1 MYNTSLDEVV
11 FVDGRSV
18 PASDD
23 ESGEV
28 VAVVPVLTPQE
39 DVEDL
44 DDEVVRVGRGTGQ
57 LIDPLLA
64 TGADVKVTS
73 EEVKQPFFSV
83 GGRIILVDGEP
94 VQVMEYRD
102 AAALEADAG
111 HISPD
116 GSSTG
121 TTMVTWI
128 ALPHFFRSDTA
139 IVLYVGDS
147 PKVIEALTAVLGPQ
161 FAGR

>member
-1 MYNTSLDEVV
+1 
-11 FVDGRSV
+11 
-18 PASDD
+18 
-23 ESGEV
+23 
-28 VAVVPVLTPQE
+28 
-39 DVEDL
+39 
-44 DDEVVRVGRGTGQ
+44 
-57 LIDPLLA
+57 
-64 TGADVKVTS
+64 
-73 EEVKQPFFSV
+73 
-83 GGRIILVDGEP
+83 LVDGEP

-128 ALPHFFRSDTA
+128 APPHFFRTDTA
-139 IVLYVGDS
+139 IVLYVGES
-147 PKVIEALTAVLGPQ
+147 PQVIEALTSVLGLQ

>member
-1 MYNTSLDEVV
+1 M
-11 FVDGRSV
+11 
-18 PASDD
+18 
-23 ESGEV
+23 
-28 VAVVPVLTPQE
+28 LTPIE
-39 DVEDL
+39 DVEDP
-44 DDEVVRVGRGTGQ
+44 DNQVIRVGRGTGQ

-73 EEVKQPFFSV
+73 EVVKHPFFSV
-83 GGRIILVDGEP
+83 GGRIMLVDGEP
-94 VQVMEYRD
+94 VQIMEYRD

-128 ALPHFFRSDTA
+128 APPHFFRTDTA
-139 IVLYVGDS
+139 IVLYVGES
-147 PKVIEALTAVLGPQ
+147 PQVIEALTSVLGPQ